1 MSNLSKKAIK
11 ERKYRKRE
19 NDRKHFEKPLRA
31 FIEHK
36 YQTIFEEYQQLYDL
50 MVTNHP
56 HKRNLINTKTFK
68 EWIRT
73 NEGNPKTSDILS
85 VAITET
91 LGECVTGEQSDVA
104 SLESEQ
110 SVASLESEQSVAS
123 LESEQSVASLESEQS
138 VASLE
143 SEQSVASLESEQFV
157 ASLESG
163 GVPANDIAD
172 IERQIDQIVNELML
186 EGEVRDALES
196 ENEDEGIGINVLDE
210 IAFDIEPFDYE
221 LEVDDDW

>member
-56 HKRNLINTKTFK
+56 HKRNLTNTKTFK

-91 LGECVTGEQSDVA
+91 LGECVTGEQSD
-104 SLESEQ
+104 
-110 SVASLESEQSVAS
+110 VAS

>member
-143 SEQSVASLESEQFV
+143 SEQFV